1 MISFVE
7 IKLNE
12 IKDFAILTSKIW
24 HEYWTCILSDEQ
36 IDYMVD
42 KFQSENAII
51 NQINNE
57 NYTYFYIMYDNQ
69 KAGYIGLSSKQDYLF
84 LSKLYLK
91 KNYRHK
97 GLGKKA
103 FDFIKQ
109 FAENNSYNK
118 IRLTVNKYNVNT
130 INAYNKWG
138 FKTIDSVVTDIGN
151 GFVMDD
157 YIMEYSIKD

>member
-69 KAGYIGLSSKQDYLF
+69 KAGYIGLSDKQDYLF

-91 KNYRHK
+91 KEYRHK
-97 GLGKKA
+97 GIGKKA

-109 FAENNSYNK
+109 FAENNGYNK
-118 IRLTVNKYNVNT
+118 IQLTVNKYNENT

-151 GFVMDD
+151 DFVMDD